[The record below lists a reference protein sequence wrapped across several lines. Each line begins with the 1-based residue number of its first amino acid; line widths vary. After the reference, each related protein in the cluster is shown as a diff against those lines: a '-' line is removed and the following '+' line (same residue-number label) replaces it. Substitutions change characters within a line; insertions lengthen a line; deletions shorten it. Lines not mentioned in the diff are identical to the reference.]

1 MIGVIR
7 LRVLGVLL
15 TLALACPAAATADEI
30 APAQT
35 LFRRENLVAWC
46 IVPFDDEPR
55 SPVDRA
61 AMMKRLGIGQYAYD
75 YRAEHIPQFDDEMR
89 ALRAQGI
96 DLLRPLTSSV
106 PLERVVAHVRTKV
119 PFATEDRVLYHDME
133 ATRAIV
139 ASGVLRTLVDLV
151 HE

>member
-1 MIGVIR
+1 MGSIAARKLWTVVTNVEN
-7 LRVLGVLL
+7 VLGIELL
-15 TLALACPAAATADEI
+15 CA
-30 APAQT
+30 
-35 LFRRENLVAWC
+35 
-46 IVPFDDEPR
+46 
-55 SPVDRA
+55 
-61 AMMKRLGIGQYAYD
+61 
-75 YRAEHIPQFDDEMR
+75 
-89 ALRAQGI
+89 AQGI

-119 PFATEDRVLYHDME
+119 PFATEDRVLHHDME

>member
-1 MIGVIR
+1 MGSIAARKRWTVVTNVEN
-7 LRVLGVLL
+7 VLGIELL
-15 TLALACPAAATADEI
+15 CA
-30 APAQT
+30 
-35 LFRRENLVAWC
+35 
-46 IVPFDDEPR
+46 
-55 SPVDRA
+55 
-61 AMMKRLGIGQYAYD
+61 
-75 YRAEHIPQFDDEMR
+75 
-89 ALRAQGI
+89 AQGI
-96 DLLRPLTSSV
+96 DLLRPLTSSA